1 MNIIKVDRQ
10 TIKVLIVDDQ
20 KIIRQMLQSYLAT
33 ETDMEILG
41 FAENGA
47 IALTQIAELHPDI
60 AIIDLEMPDIDG
72 TTTIRIMRERFPQT
86 KALVFS
92 SHDEREYINNAIVAG
107 AKGYLLKGTSSQDIV
122 NAVRRVDRGYFHLGT
137 GLLDKLS
144 TSTENQQIIAEP
156 KTPKIDL
163 EPSLE
168 NEDDDRLVD
177 RIEEKF
183 APKLPQ
189 VIDLELIKIQIELI
203 DRLESD
209 LHNLKIKQTTT
220 NANLQKL
227 QQKFYWLLASQI
239 ILFLIAIRF

>member
-1 MNIIKVDRQ
+1 MNTIKVDRQ

-72 TTTIRIMRERFPQT
+72 IATIRIMRERFPQT

-92 SHDEREYINNAIVAG
+92 SHDERKYINNAIVAG